1 MCFSDHSTIAL
12 RALQA
17 TRQVCHAAKLRY
29 NGKRAT
35 ESEIQV
41 EAKVCV
47 SVYLLSAILR
57 RASA

>member
-41 EAKVCV
+41 EAKE
-47 SVYLLSAILR
+47 YAP
-57 RASA
+57 